1 MNDKG
6 LPLLVAMLASLIVVS
21 PTLGQESE
29 DPPGFRRQ
37 YLEVEAYRN
46 QKVLLRDWPALSRLV
61 AWSATLEETVAEEAD
76 TLSTEMF
83 EEFRARAD
91 SLAGQ
96 PLPPF
101 FTGEAADSVRVTLEE
116 LVAILGA
123 ADSAL
128 GAAPEAPER
137 MPGEQ
142 LNTPTEERTLVTG
155 NTAVTVPAGVAVGDV
170 DSLPSAKLGPE
181 ELNFVDRLT
190 LALTAVD
197 RLVHLT
203 RAVGGDQADA
213 ANREPTAG
221 ESSSPTGRAEPP
233 PEP

>member
-1 MNDKG
+1 MNHKG
-6 LPLLVAMLASLIVVS
+6 LPLLLAMLVSLVVGS
-21 PTLGQESE
+21 QALGQESE

-37 YLEVEAYRN
+37 YLEVEIYRN

-61 AWSATLEETVAEEAD
+61 AWSAALEEAVAEEAD

-96 PLPPF
+96 PLPLF
-101 FTGEAADSVRVTLEE
+101 FTDEAADSVRATLEE

-128 GAAPEAPER
+128 GVAPEAPER
-137 MPGEQ
+137 KSGEQ
-142 LNTPTEERTLVTG
+142 LNTPIEERTLVTG
-155 NTAVTVPAGVAVGDV
+155 NTAVTVPAGVAVGEV
-170 DSLPSAKLGPE
+170 DSLPSAELRPE

-190 LALTAVD
+190 LALTVVD
-197 RLVHLT
+197 RLVHQT
-203 RAVGGDQADA
+203 RAAGGQAGV

-221 ESSSPTGRAEPP
+221 ESSLPTGTAAPP